1 MVFRRSFP
9 AGQVAEFCLAL
20 IGVGEIVQ
28 QPGQVLM
35 FLLPEGTFGMVVTAP
50 RPPQTEEFEGKIIII
65 LVAPVFWNAVG
76 NNFFEYKIS
85 WHMQVS
91 GAEYLLE

>member
-1 MVFRRSFP
+1 MAFSSCRTSGRF
-9 AGQVAEFCLAL
+9 L

-35 FLLPEGTFGMVVTAP
+35 FLLPEGTFGVVVTAP
-50 RPPQTEEFEGKIIII
+50 RPPQAEEFEGKMIII

-76 NNFFEYKIS
+76 NNFCYLR
-85 WHMQVS
+85 VS
-91 GAEYLLE
+91 RK

>member
-9 AGQVAEFCLAL
+9 AGQVADFCLAL

-28 QPGQVLM
+28 QTGRVLV

-50 RPPQTEEFEGKIIII
+50 RPPQTKEFEGKVIII

-76 NNFFEYKIS
+76 KNLCYLR
-85 WHMQVS
+85 VS
-91 GAEYLLE
+91 RK